1 LAGHF
6 NESGAGSKNEFSP
19 AKTELRKTPRGP
31 GILPGAGKS
40 AFAKPR
46 RITHIGRVN
55 VPNAITLAR
64 LFLTGVF
71 VAGASFSSTAG
82 HWIALVSFVIAAI
95 SDFLDGYLARRMG
108 LVTPMG
114 KLLDPLADKVLVC
127 SAFVYL
133 SVNDQISCPVWVTV
147 LIMARE
153 FLVTGLRQ
161 IAVEAGQVLAADRL
175 GKWKTGLQLTYCITC
190 LVWLAVQP
198 LDAGNPMFRLFQ
210 YLSSPAGWLQPV
222 SMWLALGLTLLS
234 GWHYL
239 WASRDLLSTK

>member
-1 LAGHF
+1 
-6 NESGAGSKNEFSP
+6 
-19 AKTELRKTPRGP
+19 
-31 GILPGAGKS
+31 
-40 AFAKPR
+40 
-46 RITHIGRVN
+46 VN

-64 LFLTGVF
+64 LVLTGIF

-95 SDFLDGYLARRMG
+95 SDFLDGYLARKMG

-133 SVNDQISCPVWVTV
+133 SALGFCPVWVTV

-198 LDAGNPMFRLFQ
+198 LDPGNPMFRLFQ
-210 YLSSPAGWLQPV
+210 YLSYREGWLQPV